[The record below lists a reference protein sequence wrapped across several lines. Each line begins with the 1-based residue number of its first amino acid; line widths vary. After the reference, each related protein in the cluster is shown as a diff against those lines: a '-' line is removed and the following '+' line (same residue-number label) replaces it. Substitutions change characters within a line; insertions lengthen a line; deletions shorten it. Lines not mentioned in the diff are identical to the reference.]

1 MHVLRGIRSG
11 LDFLLA
17 LIGGGLLVFTTLLI
31 FWAVI
36 QRYVFN
42 DPMQYSFDLATLLF
56 AWLVFLG
63 LYTADQEGSHLG
75 LQVFDALPRSR
86 LKFTLAIVRSVF
98 EILLS
103 LFIAWIGFKLVQRSG
118 LQIPS
123 LRIPAHWLYL
133 SLPIGFSLLA
143 LSRAFKM
150 TELIAQGRR

>member
-1 MHVLRGIRSG
+1 MYVLRGIRSG
-11 LDFLLA
+11 LDFILG

-31 FWAVI
+31 FLAVV

-63 LYTADQEGSHLG
+63 LYTADQ
-75 LQVFDALPRSR
+75 
-86 LKFTLAIVRSVF
+86 
-98 EILLS
+98 
-103 LFIAWIGFKLVQRSG
+103 RSG

-123 LRIPAHWLYL
+123 LRISAHWLYL

-150 TELIAQGRR
+150 TEFIAQRHR